1 MSGFASFGPAFLRGI
16 SNLCFSFII
25 RSFLCAYFLLSQ
37 RVYLNTRE
45 HFSAWIVPKCC
56 KYSLP
61 SPSYRYLSYNHSQ
74 VSDPER
80 VYLGTPVKKQATIYF
95 RRAPSCEHGH
105 WFLGLEL
112 GSLRRLCTSWSSHSG
127 EGTMQRQSPER
138 EMQRWWA
145 KLAEGSL
152 QSFRASSHSH
162 LRRLFLPWIWRL
174 SLRHCDPP
182 TSVSWNAV
190 GLFPIK
196 GKRKIRSWDT

>member
-1 MSGFASFGPAFLRGI
+1 MSGLASFGPAFLRGI
-16 SNLCFSFII
+16 SNRCFSFII
-25 RSFLCAYFLLSQ
+25 RSFLCAYFLPSQ

-45 HFSAWIVPKCC
+45 HFSAWIKIVPKYC

-61 SPSYRYLSYNHSQ
+61 SPSSRYLSYNHSQ

-80 VYLGTPVKKQATIYF
+80 VYLGTPVKKTSNNLFQTRPAVNMGT
-95 RRAPSCEHGH
+95 
-105 WFLGLEL
+105 GLEL

-138 EMQRWWA
+138 ETRTRWA

-162 LRRLFLPWIWRL
+162 LRRLFLPWIWHL

-182 TSVSWNAV
+182 ASASWNAV

-196 GKRKIRSWDT
+196 GKRKIRS